1 MSSET
6 SETHLRKLLECA
18 WDKHSLHCMWWVRKD
33 VVLQPKNALR
43 VVSMLRKGTL
53 DSFRFAEEVRA
64 AYKNWCADVE

>member
-1 MSSET
+1 
-6 SETHLRKLLECA
+6 
-18 WDKHSLHCMWWVRKD
+18 MWWVRKD

-53 DSFRFAEEVRA
+53 DSFRFAEEVRT